1 MNPYLQIAREHLS
14 IEDLEM
20 LLREKRGNSAE
31 PMTYEQSRAAYYGEQ
46 FKKLHRRK
54 S

>member
-14 IEDLEM
+14 IENLEM
-20 LLREKRGNSAE
+20 LLKEKRGNSVKS
-31 PMTYEQSRAAYYGEQ
+31 MTYEQSRAAYYCEE

>member
-14 IEDLEM
+14 VQDLEM
-20 LLREKRGNSAE
+20 LLKEKRGNSIE
-31 PMTYEQSRAAYYGEQ
+31 PMTYEQKRIAYYCEE
-46 FKKLHRRK
+46 FKKLHLRK